1 MTELTGEI
9 AVRRWDHDYDS
20 ERSRPLLRHGYW
32 PVLWS
37 WARRDFRSRYSQS
50 ALRALWSI
58 WQPLWIVLLNGAFFY
73 GVLGVNGE
81 GLPYL
86 SFIVASILAFRY
98 LATGLG
104 ACSIIFDNA
113 NIVTKAYFPREI
125 IPLSTLV
132 VSVVDVAAMLCI
144 LLVVATLQGIS
155 LSITL
160 VALPLVLAVLV
171 AFTVALTLF
180 LCATAVFLRDLTY
193 VVPLLSQTLFLGT
206 PIMYPASQ
214 TPERIA
220 WVNTVN
226 PLAVVVEA
234 TRDCVLRHQWPN
246 GSLLVVQLLI
256 NASLALL
263 ALRYVRALEPRMADV
278 A

>member
-1 MTELTGEI
+1 M
-9 AVRRWDHDYDS
+9 
-20 ERSRPLLRHGYW
+20 
-32 PVLWS
+32 
-37 WARRDFRSRYSQS
+37 
-50 ALRALWSI
+50 
-58 WQPLWIVLLNGAFFY
+58 
-73 GVLGVNGE
+73 
-81 GLPYL
+81 
-86 SFIVASILAFRY
+86 
-98 LATGLG
+98 
-104 ACSIIFDNA
+104 
-113 NIVTKAYFPREI
+113 
-125 IPLSTLV
+125 
-132 VSVVDVAAMLCI
+132 
-144 LLVVATLQGIS
+144 VATLQGIS